1 MSNGA
6 TAGWTDER
14 VETLRKLW
22 LGGLSGA
29 EIAKQLGITR
39 SAVLGKVARLG
50 LLGLEGVRQ
59 TAPRRRAVSRPK
71 ARPAPALPPPLPV
84 PPSTLAASLS
94 VITPTPAAILALER
108 RSCRW
113 PTGDAFCGRQ
123 QAPRADG
130 HGYHPY
136 CSAHAALAF
145 LPPKARR
152 SAKELERGLR
162 NL

>member
-1 MSNGA
+1 MSNPNSP
-6 TAGWTDER
+6 WTPEL

-22 LGGLSGA
+22 LGGLSSA
-29 EIAKQLGITR
+29 EIAKQLGVTR
-39 SAVLGKVARLG
+39 SAVLGKVYRLG
-50 LLGLEGVRQ
+50 LLGE
-59 TAPRRRAVSRPK
+59 APRREAVYRSSKPPK

-84 PPSTLAASLS
+84 PPSTLADSLS
-94 VITPTPAAILALER
+94 VPILALER

-123 QAPRADG
+123 QALRADG

-162 NL
+162 YL